1 MERGL
6 PGRDC
11 QKRNLAR
18 HPALWPG
25 ILEALDRISCPEP
38 DRSKDALARSL
49 EPVALN
55 LLDLKAFGERI
66 TARHPDSQ
74 TAEIQI
80 RVALINRFNSLG
92 TAEIIRVA

>member
-25 ILEALDRISCPEP
+25 TLEALDRISCPEP
-38 DRSKDALARSL
+38 DQSEDAMLQDV
-49 EPVALN
+49 PQ
-55 LLDLKAFGERI
+55 RI
-66 TARHPDSQ
+66 AARHPHSQ
-74 TAEIQI
+74 TTEIQI
-80 RVALINRFNSLG
+80 RVALINRLNSLG
-92 TAEIIRVA
+92 TAEIICGVSSMEKGGVTPQA